1 MAAPVE
7 AEIKLQIKGGQANPS
22 PPIGP
27 ALGQHGVNIMEFCK
41 AFNAETEDQMGTLL
55 PVEITVYADRSF
67 DFDVKSPPASILL
80 KQRADIETAAGDPL
94 REHAGTV
101 SWQDCIEIAER
112 KMADL
117 NAHTAEQGAR
127 MVAGTARSMGIEVED
142 KPSRDE

>member
-7 AEIKLQIKGGQANPS
+7 TQIKLQIKGGQANPA

-41 AFNAETEDQMGTLL
+41 AFNAETEDKMGTLL

-67 DFDVKSPPASILL
+67 DFKVKSPPASILL
-80 KQRADIETAAGDPL
+80 KQRAGIDTAAGDPL
-94 REHAGTV
+94 REHVGTV

-112 KMADL
+112 KMDDL
-117 NAHTAEQGAR
+117 NAHTPEAGAR
-127 MVAGTARSMGIEVED
+127 MVAGTARSMGIEVQD
-142 KPSRDE
+142 KPPRDA